1 MISVTVTRIDI
12 SVSEDFLQKMLNW
25 ADRFSIFSF
34 LNGHDYPAD
43 RSFPLCLAV
52 GEKRSLSLTPGRS
65 FDSLKAF
72 FNQEP
77 SWLFGHI
84 SYDLMA
90 ETLGVFS
97 RHQPDPVFGYG
108 FFFEPEILIQISSD
122 SVMIQGSEDPHALI
136 REINTCSSE
145 TTTHC
150 RVSSR
155 ACITREYYLDMLA
168 HIQGHIQRG
177 DCYELNYCI
186 PFHAG
191 KAQYNPITLFT
202 ELMRIAPNP
211 FSALYKIH
219 GHYCICA
226 SPERFLQKKGRRI
239 ISQPMKGT
247 ASRSEDPVTDVLNRD
262 QLAHNAKE
270 RSENVMIVDL
280 VRNDLSRISSRGSV
294 AVDELFGVYSFPFV
308 HQMVSTVS
316 GMAEEEIHWADILA
330 SCFPMGSMTGAPKK
344 RVAELID
351 LYEPASRGL
360 FSGSIGYVD
369 PSGDF
374 DFNVVIRS
382 LFYNKESKEIKF
394 WAGSGITNKSRAV
407 AEYEECLLKASAL
420 IRILEGK

>member
-1 MISVTVTRIDI
+1 
-12 SVSEDFLQKMLNW
+12 MLNW

-34 LNGHDYPAD
+34 INGHDYPAD

-52 GEKRSLSLTPGRS
+52 GEKRSVSLIPGHS
-65 FDSLKAF
+65 FDALKNF
-72 FNQEP
+72 FNEKP

-90 ETLGVFS
+90 ETLGISS
-97 RHQPDPVFGYG
+97 RHQPDSGFGYG
-108 FFFEPEILIQISSD
+108 FFFEPEILIRISGD
-122 SVMIQGSEDPHALI
+122 SVTILGSEDPHAIIQEIQCCSTELI
-136 REINTCSSE
+136 TD
-145 TTTHC
+145 C
-150 RVSSR
+150 RISPQP
-155 ACITREYYLDMLA
+155 AITRESYLETIEQVQA
-168 HIQGHIQRG
+168 HIRRG

-186 PFHAG
+186 PFRVREARF
-191 KAQYNPITLFT
+191 NPVSLFSD
-202 ELMRIAPNP
+202 LMQIAPNP
-211 FSALYKIH
+211 FSALYKVQ

-226 SPERFLQKKGRRI
+226 SPERFLNKKGKSI

-247 ASRSEDPVTDVLNRD
+247 ASRSEDALTDNLNRD
-262 QLAHNAKE
+262 RLGQNIKE

-294 AVDELFGVYSFPFV
+294 KVDELFGIYSYPFV
-308 HQMVSTVS
+308 HQMVSTIS
-316 GMAEEEIHWADILA
+316 GIVEEGIHWTDILS

-382 LFYNKESKEIKF
+382 LFYDKKGNEIKF
-394 WAGSGITNKSRAV
+394 WAGSGITDKSQADM
-407 AEYEECLLKASAL
+407 EFEECLLKASAL